1 MNIRVSWLADGP
13 SSESF
18 QKHLERVPDFMWMSS
33 QGMMMNGTN
42 GSQLWDTAFAVQAL
56 TESGIAKEE
65 LARPYMLKALE
76 FLDDCQIKDNMIDY
90 EKYYRHISKGAW
102 PFSTREQSYTV
113 SDCTAEGLK
122 AVILL
127 QNNLSYLPKLV
138 SQERLQDAVDVLL
151 TMQNSDGGFA
161 SYETIRGAKELEWL
175 NPAEVF
181 GNIMIEYSYPECTT
195 AVLLGLTSFRKN
207 YGAYRRNEI
216 E

>member
-1 MNIRVSWLADGP
+1 MNVLVSWLVDGP

-18 QKHLERVPDFMWMSS
+18 QNHLDRIPDFMWMSKD
-33 QGMMMNGTN
+33 GMMMNGTN

-56 TESGIAKEE
+56 IESGVAEEESAK
-65 LARPYMLKALE
+65 PHMLKALE
-76 FLDDCQIKDNMIDY
+76 FLDDCQIKHNMENY
-90 EKYYRHISKGAW
+90 EKYYRHVSKGAW

-122 AVILL
+122 AVLYL
-127 QNNLSYLPKLV
+127 QNKLSYIPTVV
-138 SQERLQDAVDVLL
+138 SQERLQNAVDVLL

-161 SYETIRGAKELEWL
+161 SYEPIRGSKELEWL

-195 AVLLGLTSFRKN
+195 AVLLGLTTFRK
-207 YGAYRRNEI
+207 YFCAYRRNEI